1 MFTFAKR
8 FKRTFLSSLRQT
20 ICFITYII
28 ESLDLDQNE
37 DAEPV
42 FRFTVQA
49 RDNGKTIQHSATSDV
64 ILRMR
69 RVNEFTPVITS
80 NGTSLTIDE
89 NEAIGTVLYR
99 VSKLKHLIIK
109 KVSLS
114 KTINIP

>member
-42 FRFTVQA
+42 FRFTVQV

-69 RVNEFTPVITS
+69 RVNEYTPMITS

-109 KVSLS
+109 KFPFQKSS
-114 KTINIP
+114 IP